1 VATLALHA
9 IDRPRPAVVR
19 HSGGRMRSTTQ
30 TPVSALVAVLTLLL
44 ALVPLGAAQAI
55 GDRLDTFLDAS
66 GAVAVDDGEGA
77 YRLGGLSLSVRAPSD
92 VLAQVT
98 LVGPLDEQGVSDAAA
113 ALAIATGYGAGI
125 EEPIAAFLRD
135 QAPELAGSGPVTIG
149 VEAYALQLDLEAGAP
164 PAGRLSLSLPSVS
177 EEAFGPP
184 VATLGADDPAVTIR
198 VFSDFECPFCQRYAL
213 EILPSLEASVL
224 DREDVGFAFHHFPLT
239 SIHANAEPAA
249 EAAQCVA
256 DLYGDDAFWPY
267 HDLLFERLDAW
278 RGLGDPL
285 PYFARVTRD
294 VEAIAAAASGADEAT
309 GEEGAADLAAESV
322 AACLAAGDA
331 RATVRAATARA
342 RELGLSGTPTV
353 FVGSFRL
360 NDFGSPQAYARLVR
374 LQLAESGAP
383 LAPGLAAGEGGAG
396 AEETADD

>member
-1 VATLALHA
+1 M
-9 IDRPRPAVVR
+9 RP
-19 HSGGRMRSTTQ
+19 TTVP
-30 TPVSALVAVLTLLL
+30 PVSALVAVLTLLL
-44 ALVPLGAAQAI
+44 GLVPLASAQAI
-55 GDRLDTFLDAS
+55 GDRLETFLDAS

-92 VLAQVT
+92 VLAQLT
-98 LVGPLDEQGVSDAAA
+98 LVGALDEQGVSDAAA

-149 VEAYALQLDLEAGAP
+149 VEAYALELDLEPGVP
-164 PAGRLSLSLPSVS
+164 TAGRLSLSLPAVS
-177 EEAFGPP
+177 EEAFGLPA
-184 VATLGADDPAVTIR
+184 ATLGADDPAVMVR

-213 EILPSLEASVL
+213 EILPSLEEGLL
-224 DREDVGFAFHHFPLT
+224 DRDDVGFAFHHFPLT

-278 RGLGDPL
+278 KGLGDPL

-294 VEAIAAAASGADEAT
+294 VQAIATAAAEVDEAVSD
-309 GEEGAADLAAESV
+309 EAAADV
-322 AACLAAGDA
+322 AAQRVGACLSDGDA

-374 LQLAESGAP
+374 LELAVSGAQP
-383 LAPGLAAGEGGAG
+383 QPGLAAAEGEA
-396 AEETADD
+396 ASETAED

>member
-1 VATLALHA
+1 
-9 IDRPRPAVVR
+9 
-19 HSGGRMRSTTQ
+19 MRSTVPPP
-30 TPVSALVAVLTLLL
+30 TPALVAVLTLLL
-44 ALVPLGAAQAI
+44 GLAPLGSAQAI
-55 GDRLDTFLDAS
+55 GDRLETFLDAA
-66 GAVAVDDGEGA
+66 GAVSVDDVEGA

-92 VLAQVT
+92 VLAQLT
-98 LVGPLDEQGVSDAAA
+98 LVGALDAQGVSDAAA
-113 ALAIATGYGAGI
+113 TLAIATGYGAGI
-125 EEPIAAFLRD
+125 EEPLAAFLRD

-149 VEAYALQLDLEAGAP
+149 VEAYALELDLEAGSP

-184 VATLGADDPAVTIR
+184 AATLGDDDATVTIR

-213 EILPSLEASVL
+213 EIVPSLEATLL
-224 DREDVGFAFHHFPLT
+224 DRDDVALAFHHFPLT

-278 RGLGDPL
+278 NGLGDPL

-294 VEAIAAAASGADEAT
+294 VEAIAAAAFEADQDI
-309 GEEGAADLAAESV
+309 GEERAADLAAEQV
-322 AACLAAGDA
+322 RACLRDGDA
-331 RATVRAATARA
+331 RETVRAATARA

-374 LQLAESGAP
+374 LQLAERGAP
-383 LAPGLAAGEGGAG
+383 LASGRAAVPGEGEAAGGT
-396 AEETADD
+396 AED

>member
-1 VATLALHA
+1 M
-9 IDRPRPAVVR
+9 RPIPVP
-19 HSGGRMRSTTQ
+19 
-30 TPVSALVAVLTLLL
+30 PVSALVAVLTLLL
-44 ALVPLGAAQAI
+44 GLAPLASAQAI
-55 GDRLDTFLDAS
+55 GDRLETFLDAS

-92 VLAQVT
+92 VLAQLT
-98 LVGPLDEQGVSDAAA
+98 LVGALDEQGVSDAAA

-149 VEAYALQLDLEAGAP
+149 VEAYALELDLEPGVP
-164 PAGRLSLSLPSVS
+164 TAGRLSLSLPAVS
-177 EEAFGPP
+177 EEAFGLPA
-184 VATLGADDPAVTIR
+184 ATLGADDPAVMVR

-213 EILPSLEASVL
+213 EILPSLEEGLL
-224 DREDVGFAFHHFPLT
+224 DRDDVGFAFHHFPLT

-278 RGLGDPL
+278 KGLGDPL

-294 VEAIAAAASGADEAT
+294 VQAIATAAAEADEAVSD
-309 GEEGAADLAAESV
+309 EDAADV
-322 AACLAAGDA
+322 AAQRVGACLSDGDA

-374 LQLAESGAP
+374 LELAVSGAQP
-383 LAPGLAAGEGGAG
+383 QPGLAAAEGEA
-396 AEETADD
+396 ASETAED

>member
-1 VATLALHA
+1 
-9 IDRPRPAVVR
+9 
-19 HSGGRMRSTTQ
+19 MRSTT
-30 TPVSALVAVLTLLL
+30 PLSAPALVAVLTFLLVLLL
-44 ALVPLGAAQAI
+44 ALVPLASAQAI

-66 GAVAVDDGEGA
+66 GAVAVDAGEGA
-77 YRLGGLSLSVRAPSD
+77 YRLGGLSLSVRSPSD

-98 LVGPLDEQGVSDAAA
+98 LVGALDERGVSDAATV
-113 ALAIATGYGAGI
+113 LAIASGYGAGI

-149 VEAYALQLDLEAGAP
+149 VEAYALELDLEAGSP
-164 PAGRLSLSLPSVS
+164 PTGRLSLSLPSVS

-184 VATLGADDPAVTIR
+184 VATLGADDAAVVIR

-213 EILPSLEASVL
+213 EILPSLEAGLL
-224 DREDVGFAFHHFPLT
+224 DRDDVGFAFHHFPLT

-278 RGLGDPL
+278 NGLGDPL

-294 VEAIAAAASGADEAT
+294 VEAIAAAASEADENTDENTDEAR
-309 GEEGAADLAAESV
+309 AADLAAEQV
-322 AACLAAGDA
+322 GACLADGDA

-374 LQLAESGAP
+374 LQLAEQGAP
-383 LAPGLAAGEGGAG
+383 SSPELATGPGESGESGEN
-396 AEETADD
+396 AED

>member
-1 VATLALHA
+1 M
-9 IDRPRPAVVR
+9 RP
-19 HSGGRMRSTTQ
+19 TTVP
-30 TPVSALVAVLTLLL
+30 PVSALVAVLTLLL
-44 ALVPLGAAQAI
+44 GLVPLASAQAI
-55 GDRLDTFLDAS
+55 GDRLETFLDAS

-92 VLAQVT
+92 VLAQLT
-98 LVGPLDEQGVSDAAA
+98 LVGALDEQGVSDAAA

-149 VEAYALQLDLEAGAP
+149 VEAYALELDLEPGVP
-164 PAGRLSLSLPSVS
+164 TSGRLSLSLPAVS

-184 VATLGADDPAVTIR
+184 AATLGADDPAVMVR

-213 EILPSLEASVL
+213 EILPSLEAGLL
-224 DREDVGFAFHHFPLT
+224 DRDDVGFAFHHFPLT

-278 RGLGDPL
+278 KGLGDPL

-294 VEAIAAAASGADEAT
+294 VQAIATAAAEVDEAVSD
-309 GEEGAADLAAESV
+309 EAAADV
-322 AACLAAGDA
+322 AAQRVGACLSDGDA

-374 LQLAESGAP
+374 LELAVSGAQP
-383 LAPGLAAGEGGAG
+383 RPGLAAAEGEA
-396 AEETADD
+396 ASETAED

>member
-1 VATLALHA
+1 
-9 IDRPRPAVVR
+9 
-19 HSGGRMRSTTQ
+19 MRSTTPP
-30 TPVSALVAVLTLLL
+30 PVLALVAVLTLLL
-44 ALVPLGAAQAI
+44 ALVPLASAQAI

-66 GAVAVDDGEGA
+66 GAVAVDGDDGA

-98 LVGPLDEQGVSDAAA
+98 LVGALDEGGVSDAAS
-113 ALAIATGYGAGI
+113 ALAIASGYGAGI

-149 VEAYALQLDLEAGAP
+149 VEAYALELDLEAGSP
-164 PAGRLSLSLPSVS
+164 PAGRLSFSLPSVDD
-177 EEAFGPP
+177 EAFGPP
-184 VATLGADDPAVTIR
+184 AATLGADDAAVTIR

-213 EILPSLEASVL
+213 EILPSLEATVL
-224 DREDVGFAFHHFPLT
+224 ARDDVGFAFHHFPLT

-278 RGLGDPL
+278 NGLGDPL
-285 PYFARVTRD
+285 PYFARATRD
-294 VEAIAAAASGADEAT
+294 VEAVAAAASEAHDGDDEAR
-309 GEEGAADLAAESV
+309 AADLAAERV
-322 AACLAAGDA
+322 GACLADGDA
-331 RATVRAATARA
+331 RSTVRAATARA

-353 FVGSFRL
+353 FVGGFRL

-374 LQLAESGAP
+374 LQLAEQAA
-383 LAPGLAAGEGGAG
+383 LASP
-396 AEETADD
+396 